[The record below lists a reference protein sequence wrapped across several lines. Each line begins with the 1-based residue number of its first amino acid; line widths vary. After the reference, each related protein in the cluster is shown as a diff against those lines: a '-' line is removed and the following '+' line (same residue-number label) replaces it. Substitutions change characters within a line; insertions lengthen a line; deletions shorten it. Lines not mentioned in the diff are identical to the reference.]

1 MSDFSIVL
9 ASGVQLPERMEYDDE
24 YHAIREETSMGTLLR
39 ESALFRIWRI
49 KAYKIYEMGSS
60 DEEQY
65 APRFV
70 TWNDFAKHVSEHAG
84 VSRST
89 VYSRLRLYDQ
99 LAWLGYDMLEAYAI
113 VVHKSYLAGKVLDTI
128 IDWSR
133 EYDESTFKT
142 DFFGDDLRP
151 IDAKE
156 EIKDVLEECLA
167 HDSVSGALRNLD
179 SEVLGKPVVDMYY
192 MNGAIVVAYEG
203 DLGVDVMR
211 FEPSD
216 VRETVPDWVLQE
228 LESKYKVRRAE

>member
-1 MSDFSIVL
+1 MSEFSLVL
-9 ASGVQLPERMEYDDE
+9 STGIKLPERMDYDDE
-24 YHAIREETSMGTLLR
+24 YHAIREETIMGNVLR

-49 KAYKIYEMGSS
+49 KAFRTYELIDT

-65 APRFV
+65 APRFAS
-70 TWNDFAKHVSEHAG
+70 WAEFAKHVAEHAG

-99 LAWLGYDMLEAYAI
+99 LAWLGYDMREAYAI
-113 VVHKSYLAGKVLDTI
+113 VIRRSYLAGKVLDTI

-133 EYDESTFKT
+133 DYDESTFKT
-142 DFFGDDLRP
+142 DFFGDDILP
-151 IDAKE
+151 VDAKE
-156 EIKDVLEECLA
+156 ETRGVLEECLA
-167 HDSVSGALRNLD
+167 HDSVSGALRNLE

-192 MNGAIVVAYEG
+192 MGGAIVVAYEDG
-203 DLGVDVMR
+203 LGVDVMR

-216 VRETVPDWVLQE
+216 AREVVPDWVLDT